1 MRIVRNYPKHILK
14 FSHAALGSILEQFN
28 SPFNR
33 KVISLKPDGPPR
45 GHVLLSYR
53 IELFSTKPGQP
64 IPYYHYNRQLSV
76 VMARTFTDL
85 GFAVD
90 VISNQ
95 NKSFLPK
102 KKYDFF
108 IDTRMNFERLAPHLN
123 KDCIKILHATT
134 AHPHFNNFAEAKRLL
149 ALQERRNVTLRS
161 RRFMMPS
168 FAMAI
173 EYADCVVVHCAFGA
187 KNFNYANKPIYLV
200 PNAVPYKYP
209 WSDSKDFESC
219 RFRFLWL
226 GSEGMVHKGL
236 DLVLE
241 AFAGM
246 PEYHLTVCGPVAREK
261 DFEQAYFQ
269 ELYHTPN
276 IHTRG
281 WIDVESAEFMDLTNC
296 CLGLVYPSCS
306 ETNAGSVLTSLH
318 AGLIPIISYESGVD
332 VSKDEGVV
340 LEDCS
345 IEAIREAVRQTSSR
359 STQELRRMSRKSW
372 EFAQEN
378 HMVNNFE
385 KKYRDVIGKLISE
398 YKK

>member
-1 MRIVRNYPKHILK
+1 MRIVRRSVKNALK
-14 FSHAALGSILEQFN
+14 RFHAALGKFLEEFN
-28 SPFNR
+28 SPF
-33 KVISLKPDGPPR
+33 KTQVISLQPDGPPR

-76 VMARTFTDL
+76 VMARTFVDL

-90 VISNQ
+90 VISNE
-95 NKSFLPK
+95 NRSFLPN

-108 IDTRMNFERLAPHLN
+108 IDTRMNFERLAPLLN

-134 AHPHFNNFAEAKRLL
+134 AHPHFNNFAEMKRLL
-149 ALQERRNVTLRS
+149 ALQERRHVTLRS
-161 RRFMMPS
+161 RRFMAPS

-173 EYADCVVVHCAFGA
+173 EYADCVVVHCAFGV
-187 KNFNYANKPIYLV
+187 KNFMYAKKPIYLV
-200 PNAVPYKYP
+200 PNAVPYRYP
-209 WSDSKDFESC
+209 WSDSKDFEAC

-236 DLVLE
+236 DVVLE

-246 PEYHLTVCGPVAREK
+246 PEYHLTVCGPVSREK

-281 WIDVESAEFMDLTNC
+281 WIDVESAEFRDLTNR
-296 CLGLVYPSCS
+296 CLGMVYPSCS

-318 AGLIPIISYESGVD
+318 AGLIPIISCESGVD
-332 VSKDEGVV
+332 VGKDEGVV
-340 LEDCS
+340 LDDCS
-345 IEAIREAVRQTSSR
+345 IESIREAVRQTSSR
-359 STQELRRMSRKSW
+359 SIQELRCMSRKSW

-378 HMVNNFE
+378 HTIKNFE
-385 KKYRDVIGKLISE
+385 KKYRDVIETLVSE

>member
-1 MRIVRNYPKHILK
+1 MRIVRRFVKKVLQLTHG
-14 FSHAALGSILEQFN
+14 ALGNLLKEIN
-28 SPFNR
+28 SPSNK
-33 KVISLKPDGPPR
+33 KVISLNPDGPPR

-53 IELFSTKPGQP
+53 IELFSIKPGQP

-76 VMARTFTDL
+76 VMARTFVDL

-90 VISNQ
+90 VISNE
-95 NKSFLPK
+95 NRSFLPK

-108 IDTRMNFERLAPHLN
+108 IDTRMNFERIANGLN
-123 KDCIKILHATT
+123 KDCVKILHATT
-134 AHPHFNNFAEAKRLL
+134 AHPYFNNYAESKRLL
-149 ALQERRNVTLRS
+149 ALQERRHVTLRS
-161 RRFMMPS
+161 RRFMNQKY
-168 FAMAI
+168 AMAVT
-173 EYADCVVVHCAFGA
+173 YADCVVVHCEFGV
-187 KNFNYANKPIYLV
+187 KNFKYANKPMYLV
-200 PNAVPYKYP
+200 PNAVPYNYT
-209 WSDSKDFESC
+209 WRDSKDFEAC

-261 DFEQAYFQ
+261 DFEQEYFQ

-276 IHTRG
+276 IHTHG
-281 WIDVESAEFMDLTNC
+281 WIDVESAEFRDLTNR

-318 AGLIPIISYESGVD
+318 AGLIPIISCESGVD
-332 VSKDEGVV
+332 VGKDEGVV
-340 LEDCS
+340 LDDCS
-345 IEAIREAVRQTSSR
+345 IESIREAVRQTSSR
-359 STQELRRMSRKSW
+359 STQELRCMSRKSW

-378 HMVNNFE
+378 HTIKNFE
-385 KKYRDVIGKLISE
+385 KKYRNVIETLVSE